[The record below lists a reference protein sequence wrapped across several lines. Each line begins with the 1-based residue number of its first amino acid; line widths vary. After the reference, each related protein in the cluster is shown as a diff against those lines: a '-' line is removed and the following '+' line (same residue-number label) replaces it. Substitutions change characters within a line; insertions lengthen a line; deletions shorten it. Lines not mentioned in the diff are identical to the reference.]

1 MIKRNFALSALFGAA
16 ALLTAATSHA
26 TVLDLTTADSG
37 TINGAY
43 FSKNYQQPAGS
54 GVIQPFLTIQAKGV
68 EQGYNSAN
76 GNFDTKRAPQF

>member
-16 ALLTAATSHA
+16 ALLTAATTSHA
-26 TVLDLTTADSG
+26 TVLDLTAKDSG

-76 GNFDTKRAPQF
+76 GNFDTKR